1 MASRERLED
10 YAKVAG
16 LGRGGDNGAVDSEC
30 GGVGEFA
37 EGGFGGFGA
46 GVNLGVVGVTVEIHG
61 EVAQYLTKGEEV
73 NDEEE
78 GAEYRTLGERL
89 A

>member
-46 GVNLGVVGVTVEIHG
+46 GVNLGVVGIEVEVHG
-61 EVAQYLTKGEEV
+61 EVAEYLTKGKEV
-73 NDEEE
+73 HRRGD
-78 GAEYRTLGERL
+78 GIGVVW
-89 A
+89 